1 MSELVSI
8 NLFGELGE
16 FVGSSSWEFC
26 VKSVSEGLNALNTV
40 TKNKFSDY
48 FIKKNKLQA
57 KYRVLINGRDFA
69 CEHGELNENNWQKFT
84 ESELVMKK
92 KDLKTIDIVPLIES
106 AGSSVGGIISAILGV
121 ILIIVGVVIGIFFP
135 GIGWGVGGALIAAG
149 LTLLGAG
156 VFALLSKPPSFNFNQ
171 NLDTAAGQSYLFSG
185 PSNTVGEGNPVPI
198 GYGTMLVGS
207 NVISAGYKISYF
219 QATIK

>member
-1 MSELVSI
+1 MSELVSL
-8 NLFGELGE
+8 NLWGELGE
-16 FVGSSSWEFC
+16 YVGSSSWELC
-26 VKSVSEGLNALNTV
+26 VKSVQEALNAINTIS
-40 TKNKFSDY
+40 KNKFSDY

-57 KYRVLINGRDFA
+57 KYRVLINGQDFA
-69 CEHGELNENNWQKFT
+69 CEHGELNEDNWQKFT

-106 AGSSVGGIISAILGV
+106 ASSSLGGLITAILGV
-121 ILIIVGVVIGIFFP
+121 ILIIVGVIVAFFSF
-135 GIGWGVGGALIAAG
+135 GTGLAIAFVGLA
-149 LTLLGAG
+149 LLGAG

-185 PSNTVGEGNPVPI
+185 PSNTIGEGNPVPV